1 MPPIAAIIGNVACL
15 KLESSPWINS
25 LFISNV
31 TKKKNIAINASL
43 IQCKIDNLRPKL
55 LKPTKIY
62 FSKILKYNSD
72 KEELL
77 TINAIIA
84 LINKIKPLA
93 ASNLKNHL
101 NGAEI

>member
-1 MPPIAAIIGNVACL
+1 MQITCENCL
-15 KLESSPWINS
+15 KNFE
-25 LFISNV
+25 V
-31 TKKKNIAINASL
+31 KDSL
-43 IQCKIDNLRPKL
+43 IPTNGRMLQCGSCEHKWFYSKNKFIGEK
-55 LKPTKIY
+55 
-62 FSKILKYNSD
+62 KILKYNSD